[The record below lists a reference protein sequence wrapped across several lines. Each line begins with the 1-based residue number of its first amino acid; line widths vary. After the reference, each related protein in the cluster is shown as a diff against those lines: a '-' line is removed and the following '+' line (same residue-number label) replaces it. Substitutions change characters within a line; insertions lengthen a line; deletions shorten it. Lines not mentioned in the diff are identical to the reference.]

1 LTLPLSPTQDTPAVL
16 ADDMNT
22 ERRSGENEPE
32 LLRVTEAAKLL
43 ALSRT
48 KVYEMAERA
57 EIPVVRIGSA
67 VRIPRRRLLEWIDGH
82 TMSADHREGG

>member
-1 LTLPLSPTQDTPAVL
+1 MPLSPARDTTAGL
-16 ADDMNT
+16 ADDMT
-22 ERRSGENEPE
+22 AERRSSENEPE

-82 TMSADHREGG
+82 TMSADHHEGG